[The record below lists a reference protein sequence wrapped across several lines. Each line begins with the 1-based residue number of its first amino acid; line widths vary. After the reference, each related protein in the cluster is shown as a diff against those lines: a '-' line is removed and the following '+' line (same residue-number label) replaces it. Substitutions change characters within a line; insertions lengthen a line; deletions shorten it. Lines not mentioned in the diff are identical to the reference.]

1 MARTKKKQK
10 KSTRTP
16 QGARPT
22 AGETRVGTL
31 TVTAPNGQRTRVPD
45 DGRTFPP
52 GTMISYD
59 VVTPRGHREMRW
71 CVVGG
76 GWPFD
81 D

>member
-1 MARTKKKQK
+1 MARTKKKK
-10 KSTRTP
+10 PTRTQ
-16 QGARPT
+16 QGAGGDV
-22 AGETRVGTL
+22 GEARVGTL
-31 TVTAPNGQRTRVPD
+31 TVTTPNGQRTRVPD